1 MVGGE
6 VSFSHEIDRN
16 PAVSD
21 AGTIKASVTMVTL
34 DETVRTFSITWLAD
48 YVIEDEGISS
58 REDLNDLLM
67 EAGFPL
73 DPESSLFA
81 LTDIANDRIIEVTSS
96 DDYTTDCA
104 LFLKLTFRD
113 HLSFDDTA
121 FDDTV
126 TFIRFRPAT
135 ELAMRSLTKKIYY
148 KTSSS
153 IGDKCTICLEELKDG
168 ARVVS
173 LPCGHEFDDKC
184 IVEWFGT
191 SHLCPLCR
199 LELPCEDQ

>member
-1 MVGGE
+1 MVGGL
-6 VSFSHEIDRN
+6 SFSHEIDRN

-21 AGTIKASVTMVTL
+21 AGTIKAYATMVTL

-48 YVIEDEGISS
+48 YVMEDEGLSS

-67 EAGFPL
+67 EAGFPVE
-73 DPESSLFA
+73 PSLFT
-81 LTDIANDRIIEVTSS
+81 LTEFANDRIIEVTSS
-96 DDYTTDCA
+96 GDHTTDCA

-113 HLSFDDTA
+113 HLSFDDT
-121 FDDTV
+121 V
-126 TFIRFRPAT
+126 TCIRFRPAT

-148 KTSSS
+148 KTSS

-168 ARVVS
+168 AKVVT

-191 SHLCPLCR
+191 SHFCPLCGF
-199 LELPCEDQ
+199 ELPCEDQ